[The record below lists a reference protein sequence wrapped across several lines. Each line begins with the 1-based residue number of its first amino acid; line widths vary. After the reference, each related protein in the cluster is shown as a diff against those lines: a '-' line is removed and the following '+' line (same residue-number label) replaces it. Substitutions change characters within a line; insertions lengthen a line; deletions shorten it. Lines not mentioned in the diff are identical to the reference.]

1 MVKKQAKTKNRLV
14 YFYMSLNP
22 EETEKYVYM
31 ITSATDR
38 LNKIDKTLWQLF
50 KQKYEE
56 YTKQPIPYDLDD
68 IQDFMNASLQ
78 DDNFKNYISSYMN
91 FSITWIATR
100 IIDTLAQAIEEI
112 STLNEQD
119 IDLKSKFVIFD
130 RMIKQLS
137 ELIKIKN
144 KIINENEQDNKKAKK
159 KGDKDYTR
167 LLS

>member
-1 MVKKQAKTKNRLV
+1 
-14 YFYMSLNP
+14 
-22 EETEKYVYM
+22 M
-31 ITSATDR
+31 ITSATER

-112 STLNEQD
+112 SILNEQD

-137 ELIKIKN
+137 ELIKIK
-144 KIINENEQDNKKAKK
+144 KMLVKTKTKTLCITPLLAFLRLIIVFML
-159 KGDKDYTR
+159 TR
-167 LLS
+167 TQCKYSEFSEIRC

>member
-1 MVKKQAKTKNRLV
+1 
-14 YFYMSLNP
+14 MSLNP
-22 EETEKYVYM
+22 EETEKYIYM
-31 ITSATDR
+31 ITSATDKI
-38 LNKIDKTLWQLF
+38 NKIDKTLWQLF

-56 YTKQPIPYDLDD
+56 HTKQTIPYDLDD
-68 IQDFMNASLQ
+68 IQDFINASLR
-78 DDNFKNYISSYMN
+78 DDNFKDYISSYMD

-144 KIINENEQDNKKAKK
+144 KIVNEHEQNGKKQKK

>member
-1 MVKKQAKTKNRLV
+1 
-14 YFYMSLNP
+14 
-22 EETEKYVYM
+22 
-31 ITSATDR
+31 
-38 LNKIDKTLWQLF
+38 
-50 KQKYEE
+50 
-56 YTKQPIPYDLDD
+56 
-68 IQDFMNASLQ
+68 
-78 DDNFKNYISSYMN
+78 MN

-144 KIINENEQDNKKAKK
+144 KIISENEQDNKKPKK
-159 KGDKDYTR
+159 KGGKDYTR

>member
-1 MVKKQAKTKNRLV
+1 MINRLV
-14 YFYMSLNP
+14 YFCMSLNP
-22 EETEKYVYM
+22 GETEKYVYM

-68 IQDFMNASLQ
+68 IQGFMNASLE
-78 DDNFKNYISSYMN
+78 DDNFKTYISSYMN

-144 KIINENEQDNKKAKK
+144 KIINENEHDNKKTKK
-159 KGDKDYTR
+159 KSDKDYTR

>member
-1 MVKKQAKTKNRLV
+1 
-14 YFYMSLNP
+14 
-22 EETEKYVYM
+22 
-31 ITSATDR
+31 
-38 LNKIDKTLWQLF
+38 
-50 KQKYEE
+50 
-56 YTKQPIPYDLDD
+56 
-68 IQDFMNASLQ
+68 MNASLQ

-144 KIINENEQDNKKAKK
+144 KIINENEQNNKKQKK
-159 KGDKDYTR
+159 KNEKDYTR

>member
-1 MVKKQAKTKNRLV
+1 
-14 YFYMSLNP
+14 MSLNP

-31 ITSATDR
+31 ITSATEK
-38 LNKIDKTLWQLF
+38 LNRIDKTLWQLF

-56 YTKQPIPYDLDD
+56 HTKQSIPYDLDD
-68 IQDFMNASLQ
+68 IQDFINASLQ
-78 DDNFKNYISSYMN
+78 DDNFKNYISSYMD

-144 KIINENEQDNKKAKK
+144 KIVSEDEQNNKKHRKR
-159 KGDKDYTR
+159 GDKDYTR

>member
-1 MVKKQAKTKNRLV
+1 
-14 YFYMSLNP
+14 MSYNP

-68 IQDFMNASLQ
+68 IQGFMNASLE
-78 DDNFKNYISSYMN
+78 DDNFKTYISSYMN

-137 ELIKIKN
+137 ELIKIK
-144 KIINENEQDNKKAKK
+144 KMLVKTKTKTLCITSLLAFLRLIIVFML
-159 KGDKDYTR
+159 TR
-167 LLS
+167 TQCKYSEFSEIRC

>member
-1 MVKKQAKTKNRLV
+1 
-14 YFYMSLNP
+14 MSFNP

-31 ITSATDR
+31 ITSATER

-78 DDNFKNYISSYMN
+78 DENFKSYISSYMN

-144 KIINENEQDNKKAKK
+144 KIINENEQGNKKPKK
-159 KGDKDYTR
+159 KNDKDYTR

>member
-1 MVKKQAKTKNRLV
+1 
-14 YFYMSLNP
+14 
-22 EETEKYVYM
+22 
-31 ITSATDR
+31 
-38 LNKIDKTLWQLF
+38 
-50 KQKYEE
+50 
-56 YTKQPIPYDLDD
+56 
-68 IQDFMNASLQ
+68 MNASLQ

-144 KIINENEQDNKKAKK
+144 KIINENEQNNKKQKK
-159 KGDKDYTR
+159 KSEKDYTR

>member
-1 MVKKQAKTKNRLV
+1 
-14 YFYMSLNP
+14 MSLNP
-22 EETEKYVYM
+22 EETEKYIYM
-31 ITSATDR
+31 ITSATNR

-56 YTKQPIPYDLDD
+56 HTKQTIPYDLDD

-78 DDNFKNYISSYMN
+78 DENFKDYISSYMN

-112 STLNEQD
+112 SSLNDQD

-144 KIINENEQDNKKAKK
+144 KVISGNEQDNKKPRK
-159 KGDKDYTR
+159 KGGKDYTR

>member
-1 MVKKQAKTKNRLV
+1 
-14 YFYMSLNP
+14 MSYNP

-68 IQDFMNASLQ
+68 IQGFMNASLQ
-78 DDNFKNYISSYMN
+78 DDNFKTYISSYMN

-144 KIINENEQDNKKAKK
+144 KIINENEQDNKKTKK